1 MMKNKQDDFSVFQ
14 RKIAVRFFGSAL
26 LSVGIVIALYLFLW
40 KERFG
45 DWIVAI
51 LEYVGR
57 MEHEEAFLIYHYNFR
72 GYKEIFF
79 VVAIVVV
86 FLILLLLL
94 FRWLTKY
101 FREINA
107 GIDNLVAEGEKKIS
121 LSPEMLPFEW
131 KLNAVKQNL
140 QQQKEATALAE
151 QRKDELVMYLAHD
164 IRTPLTSV
172 IGYLSLLEEEPDM
185 TTEEKEK
192 NVHIAL
198 DKAYRLEKMVN
209 EFFEITRYHSKQ
221 IKLEKQPVDLYYML
235 MQLRDEFLPS
245 FSLHNNT
252 VSLDLDEN
260 ITIYADPEKIA
271 RVFGNIM
278 KNAAAYSYP
287 NTTIIIAATQEA
299 QYTTISFQN
308 KGKTIPGQ
316 PTNRAGKPYKEIY
329 YNEAYIRV
337 DDMDHVMEV
346 QDQIRA
352 LGLQPSSN
360 VEWMNQAKE
369 SSRSIQMALGGIG
382 AVSLFVAAI
391 GIANTMMMSIYERT
405 KEIGVMK
412 VLGCDLSAIRNM
424 FLTEAGFIGLI
435 GGAVGLILSF
445 CISGVINFLTKSMY
459 MEGSYGLSYIP
470 PYLVLLALVFA
481 VVIGML
487 AGLFPALRAMRL
499 SPLAAIRNE

>member
-107 GIDNLVAEGEKKIS
+107 GIDNLVAEDEKKIS

-131 KLNAVKQNL
+131 KLNTVKQNL

-221 IKLEKQPVDLYYML
+221 KKKKKQPVDLYYML

-287 NTTIIIAATQEA
+287 NTTITIAATQEA

-308 KGKTIPGQ
+308 KGKTIPAERLSSLFDKFYRLDEARISDTGG
-316 PTNRAGKPYKEIY
+316 TGLGLAIAKEIILLHGGTI
-329 YNEAYIRV
+329 EARSEQETVTFIIRLP
-337 DDMDHVMEV
+337 
-346 QDQIRA
+346 I
-352 LGLQPSSN
+352 S
-360 VEWMNQAKE
+360 E
-369 SSRSIQMALGGIG
+369 S
-382 AVSLFVAAI
+382 
-391 GIANTMMMSIYERT
+391 
-405 KEIGVMK
+405 
-412 VLGCDLSAIRNM
+412 
-424 FLTEAGFIGLI
+424 
-435 GGAVGLILSF
+435 
-445 CISGVINFLTKSMY
+445 
-459 MEGSYGLSYIP
+459 
-470 PYLVLLALVFA
+470 
-481 VVIGML
+481 
-487 AGLFPALRAMRL
+487 
-499 SPLAAIRNE
+499 